1 MDAHHPAAI
10 EAAHAWLYAASLNAE
25 MQVRR
30 AIMAVPDHLV
40 TPALIAGICA
50 ALSEQ
55 CKHLPTA
62 PREIAHGYLDDLFED
77 MRAMGGGNG

>member
-1 MDAHHPAAI
+1 MDAHHPAVI
-10 EAAHAWLYAASLNAE
+10 EAAHSWLYAASLTAE

-62 PREIAHGYLDDLFED
+62 PREVAQAYLDDCHGD
-77 MRAMGGGNG
+77 MQGYASDA